1 MHAPILKDPALNTA
15 VVAKGW
21 DGLERRTASGR
32 RRYTV
37 KTLWQSVRQPRRMSG
52 RRSEDRLFPMLDR
65 FDSGVVALAITL
77 VLLSIVDSMFT
88 LTLIANG
95 GSEVNPFMNTM
106 LNYSVWAF
114 AGVKM
119 LLTAIPAVVLV
130 AVGNLKLFGR
140 IRARSMLAALVGLYL
155 GLIVYEIGLISLL

>member
-1 MHAPILKDPALNTA
+1 MPAPTLKYPAINTA
-15 VVAKGW
+15 AIIKGW

-32 RRYTV
+32 RSYTV
-37 KTLWQSVRQPRRMSG
+37 KTLWQSVRQPRRMNG
-52 RRSEDRLFPMLDR
+52 RRREDRLFPMLDR
-65 FDSGVVALAITL
+65 FDSGVVTLAITL
-77 VLLSIVDSMFT
+77 VLLSIVDSMLT
-88 LTLIANG
+88 LTLIAG
-95 GSEVNPFMNTM
+95 GGTEVNPIMNSL

-140 IRARSMLAALVGLYL
+140 MRARSMLAALVGLYL